1 MWKFNYYKT
10 DDNVSIRYAIG
21 IKDFD
26 PNLDFDL
33 ESIDRYIVFLN
44 GRTQWIELNEKILD
58 DLKISK
64 NTAILTLD
72 HRGQGASQGKRGSI
86 DSYDRFVKDTRSIIE
101 NIVGSKPYILM
112 SHSMGGLISLYGVLR
127 LEFLPKSLILISP
140 LLLLPGGK
148 LLRACIGLM
157 YAFRKLG
164 IDYLLKK
171 ISDLSSFEYET
182 NRLTHSYKYFYRVKC
197 SPYPVPFPDIAW
209 IRATS
214 KASKFIFKS
223 KNMLKVVSIPVL
235 MIVAQKERVVDSKGF
250 SLWFNKLENLK
261 RCIKNQ
267 NQNKNQNQDQNQ
279 GQNQNQNE
287 DLKESS
293 AKGLKISNQFFCI
306 SGAYHE
312 LLTEEKPFRDK
323 TISIINNWIS
333 IIEFDQI
340 S

>member
-1 MWKFNYYKT
+1 MWSFNYYKT
-10 DDNVSIRYAIG
+10 DDNISIRYAIG
-21 IKDFD
+21 IKDRD
-26 PNLDFDL
+26 QSLGTDLDSKIDL
-33 ESIDRYIVFLN
+33 KSIDRYIVFLN

-64 NTAILTLD
+64 TTANLTLD

-86 DSYDRFVKDTRSIIE
+86 DSYDRFVQDSKSIIE

-112 SHSMGGLISLYGVLR
+112 SHSMGGLISLYGVLKAK
-127 LEFLPKSLILISP
+127 FLPRGLILISP
-140 LLLLPGGK
+140 LLLLPGGR

-164 IDYLLKK
+164 VDYILKK
-171 ISDLSSFEYET
+171 ISGRSSFEYET

-209 IRATS
+209 IKATS
-214 KASKFIFKS
+214 SASKFIFKS

-261 RCIKNQ
+261 KCIKNQ
-267 NQNKNQNQDQNQ
+267 NQNKNQD
-279 GQNQNQNE
+279 QNQNQVE